1 MKQINNILGVS
12 TALGS
17 ALFSIAALAQTA
29 APAAAPAAAP
39 TPEFTGK
46 VAVYSEY
53 EYRGI
58 SQTSEKPALQ
68 LNLDYANASGFYL
81 GTFVSNIKWLKDAA
95 KASGFSTSAQ
105 LEVDI
110 YSGFKT
116 EIAKDVTLDV
126 GVLAYIYPSSGS
138 FSPKPNTT
146 EIYAGVTSGAF
157 NVKYS
162 HAVTNT
168 FGNTNSKGS
177 GFIEANWTQE
187 IAPKLTANAQ
197 LARQVIKNGGVF
209 SYTVYKAGLT
219 YDLGDGWSAIGY
231 FKGTN
236 AKKGAYEFLS
246 KDWSKSRLVIGVSK
260 SF

>member
-1 MKQINNILGVS
+1 MKRVS
-12 TALGS
+12 K
-17 ALFSIAALAQTA
+17 IAALTIASLASLGSGLLSVTAMAQTA
-29 APAAAPAAAP
+29 APAAAA

-46 VAVYSEY
+46 VALYSEY

-68 LNLDYANASGFYL
+68 LNLDYANANGFYL
-81 GTFVSNIKWLKDAA
+81 GTFVSNIKWLKDLA
-95 KASGFSTSAQ
+95 KTGGVSTSAQ
-105 LEVDI
+105 LEIDV
-110 YSGFKT
+110 YGGFKT
-116 EIAKDVTLDV
+116 EVAKDLTLDV
-126 GVLAYIYPSSGS
+126 GVLTYIYPSSDV
-138 FSPKPNTT
+138 FKPKPNTT

-162 HAVTNT
+162 YATTNT
-168 FGNTNSKGS
+168 FGTANSKGS
-177 GFIEANWTQE
+177 GFIEANFTQE
-187 IAPKLTANAQ
+187 IAPKLVANAQ
-197 LARQVIKNGGVF
+197 LARQVIKNNGDF
-209 SYTVYKAGLT
+209 SYTVYKLGLT

-236 AKKGAYEFLS
+236 AKTGAYEYLG